1 MVCQAPGFCS
11 RNASKS
17 GRSTI
22 AKLQLVIA
30 TASANRASP
39 PKTEFMAEL
48 DKTAARMLASG
59 MTPPTPPT
67 PAQLAATLVEFEQF
81 MAVLA

>member
-1 MVCQAPGFCS
+1 
-11 RNASKS
+11 
-17 GRSTI
+17 
-22 AKLQLVIA
+22 
-30 TASANRASP
+30 
-39 PKTEFMAEL
+39 MAEL